1 MPQAPLNAATAVNPA
16 GKFVMNVV
24 DATGNEYVASGKTGV
39 NNIVGGA
46 AAVVKGSAGRL
57 VRISVTATIT
67 GNLTVNDA
75 ATTGTA
81 AAANLVYSAVTPAA
95 GTVIYLDWPCANG
108 IVVSAGS
115 SNTGIISV
123 SYI

>member
-1 MPQAPLNAATAVNPA
+1 MPQGPIAAATAVNPA

-24 DATGNEYVASGKTGV
+24 DATGNEYVASGKSSV
-39 NNIVGGA
+39 LNIQA
-46 AAVVKGSAGRL
+46 NTATVVKASAGRC
-57 VRISVTATIT
+57 VRISVTATVT
-67 GNLTVNDA
+67 GPLTVNDA

-81 AAANLVYSAVTPAA
+81 AASNLIFSSAAPTA

-108 IVVSAGS
+108 IVVQVGTSG
-115 SNTGIISV
+115 TGIASV